1 MILLDTGPL
10 VAAFDPSDEN
20 HASCV
25 RALRT
30 LDAHLVTTNP
40 VLTEAFH
47 LLSRSR
53 RGPSRLSDY
62 LLDGPVA
69 VRPLRER
76 DLRRS
81 LQLMSQYWDTPM
93 DFADASLVAI
103 GERSGIDRV
112 FTMDRRHF
120 ATYRMR
126 RGYRHASFTMI
137 GPDGPEPLG
146 VRERPAPYEIGALVE
161 PEAGAPSP
169 NDGTS
174 ESGQHDDAIAASAL
188 REAREALDRLQQALG
203 A

>member
-103 GERSGIDRV
+103 GERLGIDRV

-126 RGYRHASFTMI
+126 RGYRHVSFTVV
-137 GPDGPEPLG
+137 GPSVDPHL
-146 VRERPAPYEIGALVE
+146 VREAGDPETGDRSPPAPNIDAEGDTPHGGRERHLVE
-161 PEAGAPSP
+161 
-169 NDGTS
+169 
-174 ESGQHDDAIAASAL
+174 SAL
-188 REAREALDRLQQALG
+188 HDAREALDRLQQALG